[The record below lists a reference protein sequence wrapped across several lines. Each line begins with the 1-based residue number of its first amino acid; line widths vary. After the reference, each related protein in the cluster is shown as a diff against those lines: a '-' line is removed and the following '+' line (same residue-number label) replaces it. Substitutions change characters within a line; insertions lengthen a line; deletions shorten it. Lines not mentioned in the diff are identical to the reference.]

1 MWGLRGAK
9 VFERARRVGEIEELG
24 IAGQQER
31 SVSGR
36 GHGGEAVARGD
47 WGANLQPGRLDHPGG
62 TRRLILVEFNDP
74 TRPVDRDRR
83 IARAGS
89 VTVRGG

>member
-36 GHGGEAVARGD
+36 GHGGEAVARAI
-47 WGANLQPGRLDHPGG
+47 GACAFSRAVSIIRAVPGNSCSLRLTIP
-62 TRRLILVEFNDP
+62 
-74 TRPVDRDRR
+74 RDRWTV
-83 IARAGS
+83 IAASRELD
-89 VTVRGG
+89 R